1 MKKFILFLIAI
12 FCIGSFA
19 TIEAKP
25 TSRYSTRYVKYQRT
39 YKKNVRKMQKKSYKS
54 TKCVSAR
61 DFGKFR
67 SNLTGKVYN
76 GRQSLSYINAHKKKC
91 Y

>member
-12 FCIGSFA
+12 FCISGFTS

-25 TSRYSTRYVKYQRT
+25 TRYAQYQKTVKRNAKRSTRKFKKHRRT
-39 YKKNVRKMQKKSYKS
+39 GKNYGRFKSH
-54 TKCVSAR
+54 
-61 DFGKFR
+61 
-67 SNLTGKVYN
+67 LTGKPSK
-76 GRQSLSYINAHKKKC
+76 GKQSLSYINAHKKKC